1 MQKKI
6 KASIVNGMLIIMI
19 VGLGGVITHL
29 SKDYNFFGAVSE
41 DTKNIILMNKRD
53 IEKDI
58 YGDRMKIKI
67 PNRSLCKGMWKGF
80 EDLKT
85 NAIIIISQDEVV
97 KIFNI
102 VSKEMKEY
110 SYDVF
115 IEHINSKGGRLS
127 FLNNA
132 KHGIRNF
139 LKDTFE
145 NDERYITE
153 DAPIVYGCLI
163 VPNTDGGLKFM
174 SKSKVMDVD
183 CNWGDIIEYICP
195 DEEV

>member
-6 KASIVNGMLIIMI
+6 KASIVNGVLITVI
-19 VGLGGVITHL
+19 VVLGGVITHL
-29 SKDYNFFGAVSE
+29 SRNYNFFSAISE

-53 IEKDI
+53 IEKNI
-58 YGDRMKIKI
+58 YGDRMKVRI
-67 PNRSLCKGMWKGF
+67 PNGSLYKGMWKGF

-85 NAIIIISQDEVV
+85 NAIIIISQDKVV

-110 SYDVF
+110 NYDVF
-115 IEHINSKGGRLS
+115 IGHINSKGGRLS
-127 FLNNA
+127 FLNNS
-132 KHGIRNF
+132 KYGIRNF

-145 NDERYITE
+145 SDERYIIE
-153 DAPIVYGCLI
+153 DAPTVYGCLI

-174 SKSKVMDVD
+174 SKSKIMDVD
-183 CNWGDIIEYICP
+183 CNWNDIVEYICP